1 MENASS
7 LSHIILDLQEVVDRI
22 KVLQSRLAVTQ
33 RKMIKKELSEKEI
46 DYEEFGP
53 DIQDML
59 DSFEGH

>member
-1 MENASS
+1 
-7 LSHIILDLQEVVDRI
+7 
-22 KVLQSRLAVTQ
+22 
-33 RKMIKKELSEKEI
+33 MIKKELSEKEI